1 MKQNAR
7 TISIQK
13 YMVASL
19 CLQNIAISKLQGC
32 LLNCD
37 FSSVTRTID
46 VEEKDKTTKK
56 SKRNPLPLAEL
67 QKVSICLIQIK
78 IFKPLQFYTSA

>member
-19 CLQNIAISKLQGC
+19 CLLQKIAISKLQGC

-46 VEEKDKTTKK
+46 VEEKDKTT
-56 SKRNPLPLAEL
+56 
-67 QKVSICLIQIK
+67 
-78 IFKPLQFYTSA
+78 

>member
-13 YMVASL
+13 YMPLVASL
-19 CLQNIAISKLQGC
+19 CLQKIAISKLQGC

-37 FSSVTRTID
+37 FSGVTRTID
-46 VEEKDKTTKK
+46 VEEKDKTT
-56 SKRNPLPLAEL
+56 
-67 QKVSICLIQIK
+67 
-78 IFKPLQFYTSA
+78 